1 MAQNDPPGAAAEAL
15 PEDLAK
21 LSFEEALGELEGIV
35 QRLEGGDVNLEES
48 IAVYT
53 RGSHLKSHCEAKLRA
68 ASEKVEKVVAGL
80 DGGPGLEAAD
90 LD

>member
-1 MAQNDPPGAAAEAL
+1 MAKNENNGPAAEAM
-15 PEDLAK
+15 PVDIAK

-35 QRLEGGDVNLEES
+35 QRLEGGQVNLEES

-80 DGGPGLEAAD
+80 DGGPSLEATD

>member
-1 MAQNDPPGAAAEAL
+1 MAKNETPGADAEAV
-15 PEDLAK
+15 PEDIAK

-35 QRLEGGDVNLEES
+35 QRLEGGQVDLEES

-68 ASEKVEKVVAGL
+68 ASEKVEKVVSGL
-80 DGGPGLEAAD
+80 DGAVAVEAAD

>member
-1 MAQNDPPGAAAEAL
+1 MAKNENNGPAAEAM
-15 PEDLAK
+15 PVDIAK

-35 QRLEGGDVNLEES
+35 QRLEGGQVNLEES

-80 DGGPGLEAAD
+80 DGAPALEAAD

>member
-1 MAQNDPPGAAAEAL
+1 MAQNETTDAAAEAM
-15 PEDLAK
+15 PEDIAK

-35 QRLEGGDVNLEES
+35 QRLEGGQVNLEES

-80 DGGPGLEAAD
+80 DGGPSLEATD